1 MADNCGSYV
10 SADDLQAA
18 KQSILHI
25 EHVATSK
32 DASGNSVQEVTD
44 VIRGN
49 PVTNKTLDGL
59 FSDIGFKA
67 VNGSFEAGG
76 TLSNR
81 WEVLLYQADGQYYQ
95 WMGSL
100 PKTVP
105 AGSTPASTGGIGVNT
120 WRNRS
125 DLTLRSQLIAENS
138 GYLVDDSNIKTLSS
152 FNGAATTS
160 QHERNERTCHI
171 NDFPSSPASTWLQR
185 AINGT
190 PDGWTLQL
198 GPGPYLANINLS
210 RSNIT
215 IRGLGAP
222 GASSDRT
229 RLKSNGTLIYG
240 KLLFT
245 GSDITL
251 SGFGVDNGNYVIGAY
266 FSGVEGDALVVS
278 NVGTSTTPNINN
290 HINDVT
296 TLAKL
301 GSTTSHSCLLENFI
315 NGSVVNVR
323 GYGGFVGV
331 VCKIQNSFIDKIAG
345 YRNTQSGV
353 QLKSNANAK
362 CAGNKL
368 GAIHA
373 DAEGLD
379 VTDSVGIFIYSFDA
393 QLEKFS
399 GGDLSSVGYY
409 NGVGI
414 TQTAGTVI
422 NDLNINSI
430 TANAPKSMGFSTFGA
445 MLNVNIGSI
454 QVNGSISG
462 RSVRINEDT
471 LGTTIGSIQASS
483 VSGLNLDDS
492 IYIGGVCQVGSIL
505 ATQAYNPTVLTG
517 ITIAK
522 SATAA
527 TARNIGQ
534 YVGRLISAAITM
546 MNGWTG
552 TGGNTPTVR
561 LSGRMV
567 TFNGYIAVPATRTGA
582 EQFVGVGTQLSPPTI
597 QYMPAMGFVNGTSL
611 AIPLI
616 VAVNTAGALYFPYL
630 SNTTAFP
637 TNVTAV
643 AVNISWPIG

>member
-1 MADNCGSYV
+1 MASACGDVLSLE
-10 SADDLQAA
+10 DLKTA
-18 KQSILHI
+18 KLHQVFEAEVI
-25 EHVATSK
+25 TGKAGGV
-32 DASGNSVQEVTD
+32 ASGADIDYAT
-44 VIRGN
+44 N
-49 PVTNKTLDGL
+49 PVTGQVQKTLPAVLRDSGFTPVAWD
-59 FSDIGFKA
+59 FST
-67 VNGSFEAGG
+67 GG
-76 TLSNR
+76 TLAATDRNKVVYDPVSKV
-81 WEVLLYQADGQYYQ
+81 WYSWAGT
-95 WMGSL
+95 L
-100 PKTVP
+100 PKVVP
-105 AGSTPASTGGIGVNT
+105 AGTNPL
-120 WRNRS
+120 S
-125 DLTLRSQLIAENS
+125 DSDWKPRTDTTLRTDLATNNDLSKGDAMIA
-138 GYLVDDSNIKTLSS
+138 VRKS
-152 FNGAATTS
+152 FTGAGATT
-160 QHERNERTCHI
+160 QHEVNERTCHI

-198 GPGPYLANINLS
+198 GPGPYLANINLT

-229 RLKSNGTLIYG
+229 RLKSTGTLIYG

-278 NVGTSTTPNINN
+278 NVGTSTTPNANN

-353 QLKSNANAK
+353 QFKSNSYAK
-362 CAGNKL
+362 FAGNKI
-368 GAIHA
+368 GAVHA

-379 VTDSVGIFIYSFDA
+379 VTDSVGIFIYSFDE
-393 QLEKFS
+393 QLEKMS
-399 GGDLSSVGYY
+399 GGDFSSVGFY

-414 TQTAGTVI
+414 TQTSGTVI

-445 MLNVNIGSI
+445 MLNVNIGRI
-454 QVNGSISG
+454 QVNGSVSG

-471 LGTTIGSIQASS
+471 LGTNIGTIQASS

-492 IYIGGVCQVGSIL
+492 VYIGGVCQVDSIL
-505 ATQAYNPTVLTG
+505 AVQAYNPTIPTG
-517 ITIAK
+517 ITVVK
-522 SATAA
+522 SATAGA
-527 TARNIGQ
+527 ARNIGQ
-534 YVGRLISAAITM
+534 YVGRLVASAITM
-546 MNGWTG
+546 LNGWTG

-561 LSGRMV
+561 LTGRMV
-567 TFNGYIAVPATRTGA
+567 TFNGYIAVPGTRTGA
-582 EQFVGVGTQLSPPTI
+582 EQFVGVGAALAPSTAQF
-597 QYMPAMGFVNGTSL
+597 MPAVGFVNGSSQ

-637 TNVTAV
+637 TSVTAV